1 MTIQIGKSLI
11 AFYSGNFRFFF
22 HFYSMYVLCHILY
35 RFYSDYI
42 DSKNKFIYLHLS
54 VIFAH
59 CWYEKGL
66 FYKIKIISSFAL
78 NGKWIRFFDW
88 LYIFINFIY
97 IIASVFLLYVYCKY
111 CKTFPRYY
119 KIFYLTEYK
128 NIIIKEEELNLFF
141 EKEIDKRKCVSSMA
155 NKFEIK
161 NSDNDLKLIK
171 SINDYRLKKNLNE
184 LIYDKKIPE
193 FIIKGNTEI
202 ILTNSNI
209 IKLSDIKYVLK
220 FKEEFVNFERM
231 RNITDIMNILK
242 KPFLNK
248 INLVQQGNNKY
259 ITIYEDLDEKNN
271 YDVIRIRD
279 SFENENIELKQ
290 NN

>member
-1 MTIQIGKSLI
+1 
-11 AFYSGNFRFFF
+11 
-22 HFYSMYVLCHILY
+22 
-35 RFYSDYI
+35 
-42 DSKNKFIYLHLS
+42 
-54 VIFAH
+54 
-59 CWYEKGL
+59 
-66 FYKIKIISSFAL
+66 
-78 NGKWIRFFDW
+78 
-88 LYIFINFIY
+88 
-97 IIASVFLLYVYCKY
+97 
-111 CKTFPRYY
+111 
-119 KIFYLTEYK
+119 
-128 NIIIKEEELNLFF
+128 
-141 EKEIDKRKCVSSMA
+141 MA

-184 LIYDKKIPE
+184 LICDKKIPE

-231 RNITDIMNILK
+231 RNNTDIMNILK

-259 ITIYEDLDEKNN
+259 ITIYEDFDKKNN